1 MDIPP
6 QNLYQAQPGPI
17 NSEPI
22 LPPTA
27 PPQGYGQ
34 PLQPI
39 AQPVA
44 QPVITPYAQPVVQPI
59 AQPVITP
66 AYIPPGPP
74 IMQPP
79 VQNQPIVVNQV
90 IPVVQIKLR
99 SSPVAMIC
107 PFCKNNITT
116 VTDTQFNCLNCCF
129 CYWAFI
135 IWIIVQLISDKDLN
149 CTDAVHKCP
158 KCGNIVGKYEA
169 C

>member
-1 MDIPP
+1 MENKPENIN
-6 QNLYQAQPGPI
+6 QVEPGPEVT
-17 NSEPI
+17 EP
-22 LPPTA
+22 LMPQTA
-27 PPQGYGQ
+27 QPQGYGQ
-34 PLQPI
+34 PIQ
-39 AQPVA
+39 V
-44 QPVITPYAQPVVQPI
+44 VVQPTV
-59 AQPVITP
+59 QP
-66 AYIPPGPP
+66 AYCQPGPQ
-74 IMQPP
+74 IVVQPP
-79 VQNQPIVVNQV
+79 IQNQPIVVNQV